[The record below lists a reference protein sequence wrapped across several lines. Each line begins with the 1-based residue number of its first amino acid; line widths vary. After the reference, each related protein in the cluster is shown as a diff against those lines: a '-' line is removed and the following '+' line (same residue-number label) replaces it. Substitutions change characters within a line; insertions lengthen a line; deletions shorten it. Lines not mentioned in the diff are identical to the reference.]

1 MKIRFLP
8 IVVALLVLGGLCA
21 AFVGLT
27 WPPHRPAEGL
37 QEPESPAGEA
47 SPDEDA
53 VVRLDEKTV
62 KEFGVETARAGPG
75 KLSVYLS
82 LPGEVAMNADGL
94 AHIVPRV
101 PGVAG
106 EVYKNLGDQVKAGDV
121 LAVLESR
128 ELADLKAAYL
138 GMRER
143 VGLTQASFAT
153 EEGLWQQKISSEQE
167 YLRAKRDL
175 AEAKIELQAAE
186 QKLYAL
192 GFAEESL
199 AELPKLPHES
209 FTRHRIVAPIGGT
222 IIAKHIVLGE
232 VLKDDRECFII
243 ADLSS
248 VWVDLNVY
256 QTDLAR
262 IRTGQKVLISAGPGL
277 QAEGTISFVSS
288 LISDQTRT
296 MLARMVLANPA
307 GQWRSGLYVTGQ
319 VLVEEAEAAVL
330 VPQEALVRLDGA
342 TAVFVKTEQ
351 GYGVRPVVT
360 GRSDGTRI
368 EVLSG
373 LSVGQDYVAK
383 GAFLLKSELKKPTAE
398 E

>member
-1 MKIRFLP
+1 
-8 IVVALLVLGGLCA
+8 
-21 AFVGLT
+21 
-27 WPPHRPAEGL
+27 
-37 QEPESPAGEA
+37 
-47 SPDEDA
+47 
-53 VVRLDEKTV
+53 
-62 KEFGVETARAGPG
+62 
-75 KLSVYLS
+75 VYRN
-82 LPGEVAMNADGL
+82 V
-94 AHIVPRV
+94 
-101 PGVAG
+101 
-106 EVYKNLGDQVKAGDV
+106 GDQVKTGDV
-121 LAVLESR
+121 LAVIESR
-128 ELADLKAAYL
+128 ELADIKAAYL

-186 QKLYAL
+186 QKLHAL
-192 GFAEESL
+192 GFAEEYL

-209 FTRHRIVAPIGGT
+209 FTRHRIVAPIDGT

-262 IRTGQKVLISAGPGL
+262 IRTGQKVTISAGPSL
-277 QAEGTISFVSS
+277 QAQGTISFVSS

-296 MLARMVLANPA
+296 MLARVVLANPA

-330 VPQEALVRLDGA
+330 VPQESLVRLDGT
-342 TAVFVKTEQ
+342 TAVFVKTQQ
-351 GYGVRPVVT
+351 GYRVQPVTT

-368 EVLSG
+368 ELPSG
-373 LSVGQDYVAK
+373 LAPGQEYVAK